1 MNRLAVVHE
10 PKPYAEPFAFATRR
24 RSTAR
29 LFREA
34 DRHSRLVR
42 VLRVGIPAVGV
53 ALLFILAL
61 TTWFDPMRLLNDL
74 PIGLR
79 DVVISGTK
87 VKMEQPRLSGF
98 TRDARP
104 YELAARSAA
113 QDITKPH
120 VIELS
125 DLRAKMQM
133 TDKSTVELSALN
145 GLFDTKAERLTL
157 ENNILVKSSSGY
169 EGRLIQAVVNT
180 RTGNIVSDKPV
191 AVKMLQTTINANGLE
206 IEQAGDLVR
215 FTGGVAMKLMPNK
228 DKAPAEEPN
237 SR

>member
-1 MNRLAVVHE
+1 
-10 PKPYAEPFAFATRR
+10 
-24 RSTAR
+24 
-29 LFREA
+29 
-34 DRHSRLVR
+34 
-42 VLRVGIPAVGV
+42 
-53 ALLFILAL
+53 
-61 TTWFDPMRLLNDL
+61 
-74 PIGLR
+74 
-79 DVVISGTK
+79 
-87 VKMEQPRLSGF
+87 
-98 TRDARP
+98 
-104 YELAARSAA
+104 
-113 QDITKPH
+113 